1 MTSMAILIAH
11 KHDPENDKALA
22 IALDCIVRNTRNDY
36 ELLVDTDTPSCPY
49 RLLNRMVHQTSA
61 EYVVFSNS
69 DIFFPPGWD
78 VPMMNAAAPDVIITG
93 VVVEPGAIG
102 VNVLNH
108 EHNFGMTPDTFDR
121 AAFEQWVVDG
131 SEIPDGDG
139 WYFPSLHNRQEF
151 LALGGFDLSRGA
163 FPEPLDTYY
172 WQRWRE
178 GGRRVQRVKSFSY
191 HLQQYSFKEEQDKAV
206 RHAV

>member
-1 MTSMAILIAH
+1 MTSIAILIAH

-36 ELLVDTDTPSCPY
+36 ELLVDTDTPGCPY
-49 RLLNRMVHQTSA
+49 RLLNRMVDQTSA

-69 DIFFPPGWD
+69 DIFFAPGWD
-78 VPMMNAAAPDVIITG
+78 VPMINAAAPDVIITG

-121 AAFEQWVVDG
+121 ATFEQWVVDG

-151 LALGGFDLSRGA
+151 LALGGFDLSRGT